1 MKTYKI
7 EVERLKQECAHI
19 TVEAKNK
26 KEAIEFARK
35 LKWEDFDET
44 EEVKM
49 TQFRAK
55 RDVNLLDFLFGAW

>member
-1 MKTYKI
+1 MKTYKVEI
-7 EVERLKQECAHI
+7 EKLKQECAHI

-26 KEAIEFARK
+26 KEAIELARK
-35 LKWEDFDET
+35 LKWEDFDEI

-55 RDVNLLDFLFGAW
+55 RDMNLLDFLLGAW